1 MELKV
6 KTLSGSD
13 AGKQAVGFDFVQEGK
28 GNQAV
33 HDTVV
38 AYMAAQRTGTAKAK
52 NRAEVSG
59 TGKKPW
65 RQKGT
70 GRARTGSLRTNI
82 FRGGGVTHGPRPR
95 DFSKKVNAKTRQL
108 ALRKA
113 LSERMKDGEVI
124 VVDSLKLLKHTCEHC
139 GGRLSFDG
147 TPEAIGME
155 IECGHCHNSTVLK
168 PTHKTREL
176 DAQLSALVPEG
187 AMTALLVT
195 GEANDNLALAAR
207 NLPLLNLVQADTLNT
222 YQVLWPDV
230 VILSKEALET
240 VTERLNK
247 K

>member
-1 MELKV
+1 M
-6 KTLSGSD
+6 
-13 AGKQAVGFDFVQEGK
+13 
-28 GNQAV
+28 

-38 AYMAAQRTGTAKAK
+38 AYMAAQRTGTAKTK

-113 LSERMKDGEVI
+113 LSERMKDGEV
-124 VVDSLKLLKHTCEHC
+124 VLVDSLELESHKTKELRNHILSLK
-139 GGRLSFDG
+139 
-147 TPEAIGME
+147 PENAE
-155 IECGHCHNSTVLK
+155 TVLLVNAK
-168 PTHKTREL
+168 P
-176 DAQLSALVPEG
+176 
-187 AMTALLVT
+187 
-195 GEANDNLALAAR
+195 NDNLALAAR

-247 K
+247 KQS